1 MRVPA
6 DGILRVVDGFQ
17 LLDLALG
24 VVLDHELE
32 RAENREAPRRRPVQH
47 VPDLVLERLDL
58 DRGLALAAQ
67 PDQVQEVAQPLGR
80 EAAPAQGRHGGHA
93 RIVPAAHVALAH
105 ELPQEALRE
114 HGVREVEA
122 RELVLVRVRR
132 HRQAL
137 DQPVVE
143 RPVSLELERAERV
156 GDALDRVRL
165 AVGEVVQRVDA
176 PLVAGPR
183 VGRVQDPVEHRVA
196 QVDVGR
202 GHVDLRPEH
211 PGAVRKLARAHA
223 LEQVEALVDRAV
235 APGAVRARLG
245 EGAAVRADL
254 VGREVVD
261 VGLAVSDQVDG
272 PVVEL
277 LEVVG
282 GVVEMLAPVEAE
294 PADVLLDRVDV
305 LLLFLD
311 RVGVVE
317 AQVAAAAELLGDPE
331 VQRDRLR
338 VADVQV
344 AVRLGRE
351 AGHDLRDPALAHVR
365 GDDLADEVASFG
377 SGRTVGAHAAA
388 DSSRRE

>member
-1 MRVPA
+1 M
-6 DGILRVVDGFQ
+6 I
-17 LLDLALG
+17 
-24 VVLDHELE
+24 
-32 RAENREAPRRRPVQH
+32 
-47 VPDLVLERLDL
+47 
-58 DRGLALAAQ
+58 
-67 PDQVQEVAQPLGR
+67 
-80 EAAPAQGRHGGHA
+80 
-93 RIVPAAHVALAH
+93 
-105 ELPQEALRE
+105 
-114 HGVREVEA
+114 
-122 RELVLVRVRR
+122 
-132 HRQAL
+132 
-137 DQPVVE
+137 
-143 RPVSLELERAERV
+143 LELERAERV

-165 AVGEVVQRVDA
+165 AVGEVVQRIDA

-223 LEQVEALVDRAV
+223 LEQVEALLDRAV

-245 EGAAVRADL
+245 EGAAVLADL
-254 VGREVVD
+254 VGGEVVD
-261 VGLAVSDQVDG
+261 VGLAGLDQVDG

-277 LEVVG
+277 VEVVG

-331 VQRDRLR
+331 VERDRLG
-338 VADVQV
+338 VADVEV

-351 AGHDLRDPALAHVR
+351 AGHDLRDPALAHVG
-365 GDDLADEVASFG
+365 GDDLADEIASFG
-377 SGRTVGAHAAA
+377 SGRIVGAHAAA
-388 DSSRRE
+388 LVISKRLGQFVVLAGTAVGAAPATGARTLDCVEAPGYPTLSRVSVTLVGL